1 MHVLGALRQ
10 AYTESVALQQD
21 QAEPSY
27 LNATFGTAMPR
38 VGEYHD
44 VAWSYATPSVG
55 LPTVTKITRTPQLHR
70 GMKKAMPRHRFF
82 GIMRELL
89 VARHVGPFNPTNRG
103 LLRIGLSHQP
113 ICTCGQ
119 NGVVRANVLPAQRTK
134 AGQQPRLYLRIGH
147 WFRQTT
153 KTFKSIHGSTSI
165 FRCFI

>member
-10 AYTESVALQQD
+10 AYTRNVALHQD
-21 QAEPSY
+21 QAELSY
-27 LNATFGTAMPR
+27 LDATFGAAMPR
-38 VGEYHD
+38 VSEGFD
-44 VAWSYATPSVG
+44 AAWSYAISSAG
-55 LPTVTKITRTPQLHR
+55 RSTVTRITRTPQLHR

-103 LLRIGLSHQP
+103 LLRICLSHQP
-113 ICTCGQ
+113 ICTCSQ
-119 NGVVRANVLPAQRTK
+119 NRVVRANVLPAQRTK